1 MESAMR
7 PNDEIDISSIDWR
20 RLTPAEQARLRA
32 RIIERAQAA
41 RIEAWCDAL
50 IGALS
55 LGRRIGAALLAAWRD
70 AANWLERKRAI
81 RQLHA
86 LDDRALRDIGLD
98 RSEIDAAVEGRNPA
112 SPTTAE
118 VVAAR
123 DPKTPLCQ
131 NPAAVA
137 PTIAPPT
144 TARAA

>member
-7 PNDEIDISSIDWR
+7 PNDAIDISTIDWR

-112 SPTTAE
+112 SSPTVE

-123 DPKTPLCQ
+123 DPKTPLRQ
-131 NPAAVA
+131 IAAAGA